1 MSSFTL
7 KGIVKH
13 VGEVQQISESFKK
26 REFVVTE
33 NSGQYPQHI
42 MFQTLQDRTSLL
54 DGVNINDTVEVNFNL
69 RGREWTSPQGE
80 VKYFNSMDCWS
91 LNKVGMSDAP
101 QSVGAVE
108 TKIEEGEDDLPF

>member
-1 MSSFTL
+1 MASYTL

-13 VGEVQQISESFKK
+13 IGEIQQISETFKK

-33 NSGQYPQHI
+33 QDGQYPQHI
-42 MFQTLQDRTSLL
+42 LFQTLQDRTALL
-54 DGVNINDTVEVNFNL
+54 DDVNVNDMVEVNFNL

-91 LNKVGMSDAP
+91 LNKVGMDSAP
-101 QSVGAVE
+101 QSVDAVE